1 MLTTIYNALSQIIG
15 APNSIPTTNVL
26 HTYAGLILYVT
37 GCLLTIL
44 VISFVCK
51 FVLKL
56 VER

>member
-15 APNSIPTTNVL
+15 APTGIPQNNVIS
-26 HTYAGLILYVT
+26 TYCGLFLYAT
-37 GCLLTIL
+37 GCLVTLL